1 MSFGRWWFDSNWCQE
16 ADPEAKAVGDWFLCS
31 WLGLG
36 VGWPNQRQA
45 DDGTGGEEEPR
56 AGQGSEH
63 ILLFGLPFLFA
74 CSGVKHLDVISVQ
87 PPLWACSCGSF
98 KPLSPEAARMGRAD
112 GKSSRKEEM
121 GNKNSGSLYTGR
133 SACIPC
139 SVFAAWDHPLPPR
152 AGSFAQWDCRVLEFH
167 IRLFPLLKVSLTPCC
182 VKKFLLVLIKLEVCL
197 SCFVLEVWAQ
207 EKSP

>member
-31 WLGLG
+31 QLGLS

-121 GNKNSGSLYTGR
+121 GNKKLLAPFIQGKVRAYPVQHSLHGTILCLPEQAALLNGIVVYLNFVSG
-133 SACIPC
+133 C
-139 SVFAAWDHPLPPR
+139 
-152 AGSFAQWDCRVLEFH
+152 
-167 IRLFPLLKVSLTPCC
+167 
-182 VKKFLLVLIKLEVCL
+182 FL
-197 SCFVLEVWAQ
+197 S
-207 EKSP
+207 